1 MTNWKAVT
9 ISLALALGWIMGNP
23 AVALGPAPEPQAE
36 VQMSIARV
44 ESLTQHLRSHP
55 EDVGA
60 MEDLAALYMSNQSYD
75 AAIAPLARGLQ
86 LDPHRRSLWV
96 ALELARGLQLDP
108 HRRSLWVALDVA
120 VIRSGRKMIT
130 DAELTRRAASFA
142 KALK

>member
-23 AVALGPAPEPQAE
+23 AVALGPAPDPQAE
-36 VQMSIARV
+36 VQMNIARV
-44 ESLTQHLRSHP
+44 ESLTQHLRSYP

-60 MEDLAALYMSNQSYD
+60 IEDLAALYMANGSYD
-75 AAIAPLARGLQ
+75 AAIGPLAR
-86 LDPHRRSLWV
+86 
-96 ALELARGLQLDP
+96 ALQLDP

-130 DAELTRRAASFA
+130 DAELTKMAARFKEGLA
-142 KALK
+142 VD

>member
-9 ISLALALGWIMGNP
+9 ISL

-96 ALELARGLQLDP
+96 AL
-108 HRRSLWVALDVA
+108 DVA

-142 KALK
+142 KALSIH